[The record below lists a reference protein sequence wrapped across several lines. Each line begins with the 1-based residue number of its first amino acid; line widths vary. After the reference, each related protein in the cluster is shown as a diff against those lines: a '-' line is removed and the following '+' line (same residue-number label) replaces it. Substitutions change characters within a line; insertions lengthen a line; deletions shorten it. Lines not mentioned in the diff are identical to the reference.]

1 MTTTK
6 HGRDYLRKRPER
18 KRKWEAEQAAGQAKL
33 AEYLDRRARAFSALR
48 GLGLALAFLA
58 IAVFLAIGVVFSLSN
73 PLALGLGAVALYGVG
88 QLLGKEIRRFREL
101 NAAIRAK
108 LDRHGWA
115 GIVPRVDIL
124 PMISKKRGRPG
135 WLDNI
140 SDEEPKGKES

>member
-6 HGRDYLRKRPER
+6 HGRDYLKQRPEK
-18 KRKWEAEQAAGQAKL
+18 KRKWEAEQAKL
-33 AEYLDRRARAFSALR
+33 AEYLDRRARAWSALKVL
-48 GLGLALAFLA
+48 GLGLVFLA
-58 IAVFLAIGVVFSLSN
+58 ITVFLAIGVVFSLTN
-73 PLALGLGAVALYGVG
+73 PMALALGCVALYGVG
-88 QLLGKEIRRFREL
+88 QRLGKEIRRFREL

-108 LDRHGWA
+108 LDRHGWR
-115 GIVPRVDIL
+115 GIVPSVDVL